1 MDIYFRTPYFY
12 AKNTYNIPRLLV
24 KSERGCQLSVFSGD
38 DYMTLP
44 KKMDTKNAKKMSTTQ
59 NKTIC
64 YSESFKLEII
74 RCIKERFN
82 ISDVK

>member
-1 MDIYFRTPYFY
+1 LDIYFRTPYFY

-44 KKMDTKNAKKMSTTQ
+44 KKKNGH
-59 NKTIC
+59 
-64 YSESFKLEII
+64 
-74 RCIKERFN
+74 
-82 ISDVK
+82 